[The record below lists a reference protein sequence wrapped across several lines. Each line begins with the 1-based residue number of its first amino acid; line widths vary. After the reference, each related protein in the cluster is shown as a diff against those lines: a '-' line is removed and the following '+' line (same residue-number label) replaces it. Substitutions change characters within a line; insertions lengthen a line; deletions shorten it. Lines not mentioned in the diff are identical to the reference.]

1 MLGVRRREF
10 SARAGRL
17 ACAAALFLLVVF
29 LLVTVLAGCAGPARL
44 ADPGADTPGDGGVAA
59 NPPGAGELKPPVI
72 HGVKLDPPSR
82 EVGGWYVVAGT
93 VTFTADV
100 TGADRVEFRL
110 SPTGTGAPVELSYVD
125 QDGRD
130 GWTFVWEVPPRDL
143 TMHLTVMA
151 SNRAG
156 TAQTVINLYHEEPEK
171 GGAGAVVPLE
181 VTPQGLARFAVR
193 ELRNLP
199 EYFLAKNWLDED
211 RIFGLAGT
219 RPLVANAKDGSHRT
233 LNVVAWWASPSPDG
247 RLLAYGNEKGISV
260 IGTDGKGDRLLVKTR
275 GNTDPGNAG
284 ASVLGGGVLW
294 SPDSARLLFWE
305 EHEWDSDFYV
315 LDVASGGVSP
325 VPAHLEGYFLTSPVG
340 WVSSD
345 AVVFNTRAS
354 RRKDG
359 SGEYSSG
366 YRSDI
371 LFVSLSGGR
380 PRLLTDAR
388 DGEFWQ
394 ALEPLPDGRL
404 LCAWGTREN
413 WPAGFGLIDLE
424 GKVTRLETGFGTRQ
438 VRMAPGADRW
448 LEVRDAVRGQADNV
462 CEVFLARAGGAQ
474 KLATVTFGDSFEP
487 PAWSPSGKQVVLSFA
502 TRFLADV
509 PGAFRSRYF
518 TYVLEEKGGE

>member
-1 MLGVRRREF
+1 MRRTEF
-10 SARAGRL
+10 SARAGRPT
-17 ACAAALFLLVVF
+17 CAAVFCLLVAL
-29 LLVTVLAGCAGPARL
+29 LLVTALAGCGNARSRGS
-44 ADPGADTPGDGGVAA
+44 GADGPGRGGVAA
-59 NPPGAGELKPPVI
+59 SSPGAGELKPPVI
-72 HGVKLDPPSR
+72 HGIKLDPPSR
-82 EVGGWYVVAGT
+82 EVGGWYAVAGT

-100 TGADRVEFRL
+100 TGADRVEFQL
-110 SPTGTGAPVELSYVD
+110 SPTGTGAPVVLSHVD
-125 QDGRD
+125 EDGRD
-130 GWTFVWEVPPRDL
+130 GWTFVWEVPPGDL
-143 TMHLTVMA
+143 SVHLTVIA

-171 GGAGAVVPLE
+171 GGAGGVVPLE
-181 VTPQGLARFAVR
+181 VSPRGLARFAVR

-219 RPLVANAKDGSHRT
+219 RPVVVNAQDGSHRA

-247 RLLAYGNEKGISV
+247 RFLAYGNEKGISV
-260 IGTDGKGDRLLVKTR
+260 IGTDGKGDRLLVKAR
-275 GNTDPGNAG
+275 GNTDPVNTG
-284 ASVLGGGVLW
+284 ASVLGGVLW

-305 EHEWDSDFYV
+305 GHEWDSDFYV
-315 LDVASGGVSP
+315 LDVAGGGVSP
-325 VPAHLEGYFLTSPVG
+325 VPAHLEGYFLTSPIG

-345 AVVFNTRAS
+345 VVVFNARAS

-359 SGEYSSG
+359 SGEYSLG

-371 LFVSLSGGR
+371 LLVSLSGGR
-380 PRLLTDAR
+380 RLLTDAR

-404 LCAWGTREN
+404 LCAWGTKEN
-413 WPAGFGLIDLE
+413 WPAGFGLIDPE
-424 GKVTRLETGFGTRQ
+424 GRVTRLETGPGTRQ

-448 LEVRDAVRGQADNV
+448 LEVRDAVQGQTDNV
-462 CEVFLARAGGAQ
+462 CEIFLARAGGAQ

-502 TRFLADV
+502 SRFPADAS
-509 PGAFRSRYF
+509 GAFRSRYF